1 MQKKTVPTKTGTV
14 TIADGYIDNKFF
26 SQYFLRK
33 KILFS
38 TIPKGFQANS
48 MRLTILNPFVIIV
61 RLWKYF

>member
-1 MQKKTVPTKTGTV
+1 MQKKTVPTKNGTV

-26 SQYFLRK
+26 CQYFLRK